1 MYCEILTINQ
11 QNISWKFQ
19 YLTRIFFFLKLALA
33 NIKVGNSNIKFKETP
48 RWNTR
53 IIVGNLTAWFFKI
66 RISKSNFKVRKS
78 KIKFWILRI
87 RLKIL
92 NLKDLNLKSQPKS
105 WQFKD

>member
-1 MYCEILTINQ
+1 MWNFNNKSAKYKLEIPIFNY
-11 QNISWKFQ
+11 NI
-19 YLTRIFFFLKLALA
+19 FFLKLALA
-33 NIKVGNSNIKFKETP
+33 NIKVGNSKIKFKETP

-53 IIVGNLTAWFFKI
+53 ITVGNLTAWFFKI